1 MCGAVAAGA
10 WSTAEVG
17 EWLEARGL
25 GRLCA
30 SFAEHEVDGSVLL
43 SLTAADLDFVGLR
56 ALGPRKKLMAAV
68 AGLRGSPSAPL
79 SVTARSMRPPT
90 PPPPPSPPRPPRPPR
105 PPPPGREPS
114 ALGVCVRSLCVLVL
128 FVGLHVAFND
138 SVLEMMGVGRRTHT
152 PMPTPAALQ
161 LSMLQAADAK
171 RAGAQRRGSTS
182 GGGDDGG
189 RQEL

>member
-1 MCGAVAAGA
+1 M
-10 WSTAEVG
+10 G
-17 EWLEARGL
+17 EWLEARGM

-56 ALGPRKKLMAAV
+56 ALGPRKKLLAAV
-68 AGLRGSPSAPL
+68 VGLRGSPSAPL
-79 SVTARSMRPPT
+79 SVAARSMRPPT
-90 PPPPPSPPRPPRPPR
+90 PPPPPPRPPRPPR
-105 PPPPGREPS
+105 PPPSGREPS
-114 ALGVCVRSLCVLVL
+114 ALSVCVRSLCVLVL
-128 FVGLHVAFND
+128 FVALHAAFND
-138 SVLEMMGVGRRTHT
+138 SVLEMMGVGRRTYT

-182 GGGDDGG
+182 GGGGDGG